1 MSKAEILVL
10 GAIAGLTIFLGLPL
24 GRMRN
29 PSVRTKAALC
39 ALATGI
45 LVFLFFEILMH
56 AWLPTEEA
64 FEEAVQGEIG
74 WGEFLGYAPLL
85 AGGIIAGLM
94 SLAYYDG
101 WLAKRRSSKLIGP
114 GAAAIAEYE
123 ERTWLERLTVGQ
135 SLALLIAVGIG
146 VHNFAE
152 GLAIGQEA
160 AAGELSLALL
170 LIIGFGLHNATE
182 AFGIVGPMSRED
194 ELPSW
199 GFLALLGL
207 IGGGPTFFGT
217 LVGQA
222 WVSPYLEV
230 AFLSV
235 AAGSLLYV
243 ILELAHVNRSFA
255 MKTLTT
261 WWLIGGLFLGF
272 ATELVLEAGEKLS

>member
-29 PSVRTKAALC
+29 PNVRTKAALC

-170 LIIGFGLHNATE
+170 LI
-182 AFGIVGPMSRED
+182 VGPMSRED